1 MIEADTKPDLKE
13 GYYVSRDLPL
23 DYPQVVAKKF
33 AHGPNIWPTTM
44 GAHFRETCMDYLERV
59 TNLTEQV
66 MQAIAVSL
74 GYDVHYFDEFCH
86 EPMAFY
92 KLLHYP
98 PQRDDA
104 HKLQRGIGAHR
115 DFGVITLLLQGDI
128 PGLEVWDAEA
138 NDWYPAPPV
147 EGAYVVN
154 LGNLFEQWSND
165 KYISNIHVSHLHLH
179 PFTGFQI
186 TNTPHSVSSTVLA
199 ATDIPS
205 HSTTMYL
212 APPPT
217 SSIYPFSRILTGSQG
232 NPDFIIK
239 CIESC
244 RQKEEDEKYAPVS
257 VEDYVRQKYKDVYGR
272 VGIYTVAEKVM

>member
-165 KYISNIHVSHLHLH
+165 KYISNIHVSHPHPGPRDFRSLTLPTACHQPCWLRQILYPIQLQCMWLLLLPSIPLH
-179 PFTGFQI
+179 
-186 TNTPHSVSSTVLA
+186 A
-199 ATDIPS
+199 
-205 HSTTMYL
+205 
-212 APPPT
+212 
-217 SSIYPFSRILTGSQG
+217 
-232 NPDFIIK
+232 
-239 CIESC
+239 C
-244 RQKEEDEKYAPVS
+244 
-257 VEDYVRQKYKDVYGR
+257 
-272 VGIYTVAEKVM
+272 

>member
-1 MIEADTKPDLKE
+1 MYGQMIEADTKPDLKE

-33 AHGPNIWPTTM
+33 AHGPNIWPTTL

-74 GYDVHYFDEFCH
+74 GYDVNYFDEFCH

-98 PQRDDA
+98 PQREDA

-138 NDWYPAPPV
+138 EDWYPAPPV

-165 KYISNIHVSHLHLH
+165 KYISNVHVSSILQYLH
-179 PFTGFQI
+179 PQA
-186 TNTPHSVSSTVLA
+186 S
-199 ATDIPS
+199 
-205 HSTTMYL
+205 
-212 APPPT
+212 
-217 SSIYPFSRILTGSQG
+217 
-232 NPDFIIK
+232 
-239 CIESC
+239 
-244 RQKEEDEKYAPVS
+244 
-257 VEDYVRQKYKDVYGR
+257 DY
-272 VGIYTVAEKVM
+272 

>member
-1 MIEADTKPDLKE
+1 MIAQNDYNRGYEVMYGQMIEADTKPDLKE
-13 GYYVSRDLPL
+13 GYYVARDLPL
-23 DYPQVVAKKF
+23 DAPQVLAKKF
-33 AHGPNIWPTTM
+33 AHGPNVWPAAL

-74 GYDVHYFDEFCH
+74 GYDVNYFDEFCH

-154 LGNLFEQWSND
+154 LGNLFEQWTND
-165 KYISNIHVSHLHLH
+165 KYISNVHVRYLPQSHTILGKVFFFSFL
-179 PFTGFQI
+179 I
-186 TNTPHSVSSTVLA
+186 TNTLIACYQPCWLRQILHPIQLQCLW
-199 ATDIPS
+199 P
-205 HSTTMYL
+205 YL
-212 APPPT
+212 
-217 SSIYPFSRILTGSQG
+217 SLLKCSIR
-232 NPDFIIK
+232 
-239 CIESC
+239 
-244 RQKEEDEKYAPVS
+244 
-257 VEDYVRQKYKDVYGR
+257 
-272 VGIYTVAEKVM
+272 